1 LGQAQARAR
10 VVVADD
16 DPGFLEAV
24 AAALEGDG
32 RFEVVGLAANGEE
45 AFQLACWQEPD
56 VVVMDIGMPK
66 IGGIE
71 ATRLLQRSRPRICV
85 LMVSGEE
92 PERLKEA
99 RRAGAVGFVSKAHT
113 LDELGD
119 AIYAAFRENSLRE
132 ARG

>member
-1 LGQAQARAR
+1 VSHTQARAR

-24 AAALEGDG
+24 ALALEGDG
-32 RFEVVGLAANGEE
+32 RFEVVGLAADGEE

-66 IGGIE
+66 IGGVE
-71 ATRLLQRSRPRICV
+71 ATRLLRRSKPRICV
-85 LMVSGEE
+85 LMVSGEAH
-92 PERLKEA
+92 ERLDEA
-99 RRAGAVGFVSKAHT
+99 RRAGAVGFVSKART

>member
-99 RRAGAVGFVSKAHT
+99 RRAGAVGFVSKART

-119 AIYAAFRENSLRE
+119 AIYAAYRENSLRE

>member
-1 LGQAQARAR
+1 LSQAEARAR

-56 VVVMDIGMPK
+56 VVVMDIAMPK
-66 IGGIE
+66 IGGVE
-71 ATRLLQRSRPRICV
+71 ATRLLRRSKPRICV
-85 LMVSGEE
+85 LMVSGDD
-92 PERLKEA
+92 PERLREA
-99 RRAGAVGFVSKAHT
+99 RRAGAVGFVAKSRSTDDLA
-113 LDELGD
+113 D
-119 AIYAAFRENSLRE
+119 AIYSVYLESTMRE
-132 ARG
+132 ARS

>member
-1 LGQAQARAR
+1 VSHTQARAR

-24 AAALEGDG
+24 ALALEGDG
-32 RFEVVGLAANGEE
+32 RFEVVGLAADGEE

-66 IGGIE
+66 IGGVE
-71 ATRLLQRSRPRICV
+71 ATRLLRRSKPRICV
-85 LMVSGEE
+85 LMVSGEA
-92 PERLKEA
+92 PERLDEA
-99 RRAGAVGFVSKAHT
+99 RRAGAVGFVSKART